1 MYISYTWWTL
11 ISDGIYWCLDSYW
24 LHAETDLLS
33 RNFNNCFL
41 WPSPIVSILLYQHI
55 CQWIRTVDCR
65 RKRYYCT
72 HCYHLLIVHLIQDP
86 LNEAQ
91 WEQTQKLHHLHISY
105 TSASLFFGSSG
116 FMYLK
121 SSLAVSMDE
130 WKIYPIFYTI
140 VVPMVIPL
148 IYSLRRKDAT
158 VALRKILRRTILSS
172 EI

>member
-1 MYISYTWWTL
+1 MEFTGALIHTGCMLRLTFWVGISITVFW
-11 ISDGIYWCLDSYW
+11 
-24 LHAETDLLS
+24 DLL
-33 RNFNNCFL
+33 
-41 WPSPIVSILLYQHI
+41 PLLQFYS
-55 CQWIRTVDCR
+55 TSTYVNELE
-65 RKRYYCT
+65 
-72 HCYHLLIVHLIQDP
+72 LLIAGGKDIIVLTVIIFSWFHLIQDP

-91 WEQTQKLHHLHISY
+91 WEQTQKLHHLHIPY
-105 TSASLFFGSSG
+105 TSVSLFFGSSG

-121 SSLAVSMDE
+121 SSLAISMDE

-148 IYSLRRKDAT
+148 IYSLRRKDVT